1 VASLGV
7 ISALRGSQLFTFV
20 PDSQFELPALKAH
33 QHTAKLVPADF
44 STIDNE
50 KWHPPIPGIVPL
62 NPSTHYSFVRDLQSV
77 LTVREMFCG
86 NGTPHFFDQS
96 TEQNQQVFLRI
107 ADDLEVVARW
117 MSIAKLESVER
128 DSGAE
133 QIGTKVKLA
142 DFSRGINET
151 HRLELGVF
159 ESCQPSRFRHFLVEA
174 LATEMSMSAFNGTV
188 IDDVIVRCR
197 PGATIAASF
206 PASRRLSLMIQ
217 VQ

>member
-1 VASLGV
+1 
-7 ISALRGSQLFTFV
+7 
-20 PDSQFELPALKAH
+20 
-33 QHTAKLVPADF
+33 
-44 STIDNE
+44 
-50 KWHPPIPGIVPL
+50 
-62 NPSTHYSFVRDLQSV
+62 
-77 LTVREMFCG
+77 MFG
-86 NGTPHFFDQS
+86 GKGTPHFLDQS

-128 DSGAE
+128 DSSAE
-133 QIGTKVKLA
+133 QIGAKVKLA
-142 DFSRGINET
+142 DFSRGISET

-174 LATEMSMSAFNGTV
+174 LATEMSISTFKGAVFYEIVTRRAASAIIT
-188 IDDVIVRCR
+188 
-197 PGATIAASF
+197 ASF